1 MNTEGCLSV
10 AGSSP
15 GPSHAEATG
24 KGVDYRDW
32 VKRSYLEVV
41 GSNQFPSQAL
51 AWRRLY
57 LSRAKLKASSRTSA
71 LLSGFAMVAMA
82 EVQLSTN
89 YTYPHILLIAYS
101 VCTTVLIAIH
111 LFSLLINTCILPS
124 VESVCNIQNLK
135 SVKDSPHEFM
145 HPYIELAWCFSSV
158 LGLLLFLAD
167 VVLFYWIKFLPLS
180 AIASNLTDIVYCAPN
195 VLGWQAAV
203 GATVILVPGG
213 IIFAFFTYHLY
224 HLLGKYKKEQH
235 SKKPEELHEK
245 KAIVGSFAISVGMV

>member
-71 LLSGFAMVAMA
+71 LLSGFAMVAMVEIQL
-82 EVQLSTN
+82 EVD
-89 YTYPHILLIAYS
+89 YIYPQVLLIAFS
-101 VCTTVLIAIH
+101 VCTTVLVAIH
-111 LFSLLINTCILPS
+111 LFALLISTCILPDIDS
-124 VESVCNIQNLK
+124 VSNIHNLHY
-135 SVKDSPHEFM
+135 VHESPHERM
-145 HPYIELAWCFSSV
+145 CQYIEVAWCFSTA
-158 LGLLLFLAD
+158 LGILLFLAD
-167 VVLFYWIKFLPLS
+167 VVLLSWIKFLPVD
-180 AIASNLTDIVYCAPN
+180 AMISNSTVIIYFAADN
-195 VLGWQAAV
+195 VGWQAALASSAIMFPV
-203 GATVILVPGG
+203 V
-213 IIFAFFTYHLY
+213 IIFAFFTCHLY
-224 HLLGKYKKEQH
+224 RSLMRFKRDHHSQDAGETLLRK
-235 SKKPEELHEK
+235 SKLDSY
-245 KAIVGSFAISVGMV
+245 AGSVNMV